1 MTLTVDVFRA
11 IFISP
16 YVQISRRTALG
27 SRSDMASREL
37 TGSAV
42 YDTVE
47 CAVNNDERGL
57 GCGVGCGVG
66 CRFIKS

>member
-1 MTLTVDVFRA
+1 
-11 IFISP
+11 
-16 YVQISRRTALG
+16 
-27 SRSDMASREL
+27 MASSES

-66 CRFIKS
+66 CRFIKSYAGLHSMWRSEHPHVLLLDPW

>member
-1 MTLTVDVFRA
+1 M
-11 IFISP
+11 
-16 YVQISRRTALG
+16 QISRRTALG